1 MVTFLVTSEIWIGQI
16 KMNLSSIFYCFLLM
30 TYQQLLTGLLT
41 AKYEKCFVPLCWIT
55 RLQLMSLKKSML
67 ELHRVG
73 VEEYKKVVKLPVT
86 IVLDNVRSEMNVGSV
101 FRTADAF
108 LIERIVLCGIT
119 PQPPKA
125 EIHKTAL
132 GAEESVLWNYYSTT
146 AEAVDQLKRDG
157 YMIVSV
163 EQVHDS
169 TSLDQFVV
177 SRGQKV
183 AIVMGNEV
191 KGVSQEVVDAS
202 DQCVEIPQH
211 GTKHSL
217 NISCCAAIVM
227 WHVYQSI
234 YINV

>member
-1 MVTFLVTSEIWIGQI
+1 MG
-16 KMNLSSIFYCFLLM
+16 
-30 TYQQLLTGLLT
+30 
-41 AKYEKCFVPLCWIT
+41 
-55 RLQLMSLKKSML
+55 LKKSML

-73 VEEYKKVVKLPVT
+73 VEEYKKVEKLPVT
-86 IVLDNVRSEMNVGSV
+86 VVLDNVRSEMNVGSV

-132 GAEESVLWNYYSTT
+132 GAEESVAWEYYPTCLD
-146 AEAVDQLKRDG
+146 AVEQLKRDG
-157 YMIVSV
+157 YTIYSI

-169 TSLDQFVV
+169 VSLEQFVV
-177 SRGQKV
+177 NRGQKV
-183 AIVMGNEV
+183 AIVFGNEV
-191 KGVSQEVVDAS
+191 KGVSQAVVDAS
-202 DQCVEIPQH
+202 DVCIEVPQH

-227 WHVYQSI
+227 WHFYHLS
-234 YINV
+234 Y

>member
-1 MVTFLVTSEIWIGQI
+1 
-16 KMNLSSIFYCFLLM
+16 
-30 TYQQLLTGLLT
+30 
-41 AKYEKCFVPLCWIT
+41 
-55 RLQLMSLKKSML
+55 MSLKKSML

-73 VEEYKKVVKLPVT
+73 VEEYRQVAKLPVT
-86 IVLDNVRSEMNVGSV
+86 LVLDNVRSEMNVGSV

-108 LIERIVLCGIT
+108 LIERICLCGIT

-132 GAEESVLWNYYSTT
+132 GAEESVAWQYYSTT
-146 AEAVDQLKRDG
+146 MDAVESLKREG
-157 YMIVSV
+157 YLICTI

-169 TSLDQFVV
+169 VSLEEFVIQE
-177 SRGQKV
+177 GQQV
-183 AIVMGNEV
+183 AIVLGNEV

-202 DQCVEIPQH
+202 DLCVEIPQY

-227 WHVYQSI
+227 WHCFQSRLI
-234 YINV
+234 Q

>member
-1 MVTFLVTSEIWIGQI
+1 MV
-16 KMNLSSIFYCFLLM
+16 
-30 TYQQLLTGLLT
+30 
-41 AKYEKCFVPLCWIT
+41 
-55 RLQLMSLKKSML
+55 

-73 VEEYKKVVKLPVT
+73 VEEYKKVEKLQVT
-86 IVLDNVRSEMNVGSV
+86 VVLDNVRSEMNVGSV

-108 LIERIVLCGIT
+108 LIERVFLCGIT

-132 GAEESVLWNYYSTT
+132 GAEDSVAWQYYPTT
-146 AEAVDQLKRDG
+146 LAAVDQLKNEG
-157 YMIVSV
+157 YTICSI

-169 TSLDQFVV
+169 VSLEKFIINK
-177 SRGQKV
+177 GQKI
-183 AIVMGNEV
+183 AIVLGNEV

-202 DQCVEIPQH
+202 DLCVEIPQY

-227 WHVYQSI
+227 WHCFEVFKY
-234 YINV
+234 

>member
-1 MVTFLVTSEIWIGQI
+1 
-16 KMNLSSIFYCFLLM
+16 
-30 TYQQLLTGLLT
+30 
-41 AKYEKCFVPLCWIT
+41 
-55 RLQLMSLKKSML
+55 MSLKKSMV

-73 VEEYKKVVKLPVT
+73 VEEYKKVEKLPVT
-86 IVLDNVRSEMNVGSV
+86 VVLDNVRSEMNVGSV

-108 LIERIVLCGIT
+108 LIERVVLCGIT

-132 GAEESVLWNYYSTT
+132 GAEESVDWRYYPTT
-146 AEAVDQLKRDG
+146 LQAVEELKRNG
-157 YMIVSV
+157 YLIYSV

-169 TSLDQFVV
+169 VSLEHFTVDL
-177 SRGQKV
+177 GQKI

-191 KGVSQEVVDAS
+191 KGVAQEVVDAS
-202 DQCVEIPQH
+202 DMCVEIPQQ

-227 WHVYQSI
+227 WQVFQQI
-234 YINV
+234 KDKR